1 MAGVNRV
8 CSKHPPTSFYVKYP
22 TPYIIFTKA
31 CTLRPHWSYK
41 PLPMILVTPELD
53 IPVPF
58 SLTTEEAKDLHQ
70 RAQAAFN
77 TVEFLT
83 ANGMQPPA
91 ITVADKKEARAQFFE
106 TPSAGRELNSAAA
119 VLLKSMLDEY
129 DVEVVRNAA
138 QVRNYVKMR
147 LLMLTGSDKEST
159 QLKALEMLGKMSDV
173 GAFAERLD
181 INITHRTTE
190 ELQAELATKLSAY
203 MDNIIDVESSALQI
217 KDETY
222 LNGASAVQLID
233 LDEELGMTGKE
244 LEEPKADQPDQWS
257 GEELGMTGKEL
268 EEIDED

>member
-1 MAGVNRV
+1 
-8 CSKHPPTSFYVKYP
+8 
-22 TPYIIFTKA
+22 
-31 CTLRPHWSYK
+31 
-41 PLPMILVTPELD
+41 MILVTPELD

-83 ANGMQPPA
+83 ANGMQPPV
-91 ITVADKKEARAQFFE
+91 ITAADKKEARAQFFE

-173 GAFAERLD
+173 GAFAERLEV
-181 INITHRTTE
+181 NVTHRTTE
-190 ELQAELATKLSAY
+190 ELQTELAGKLSAY
-203 MDNIIDVESSALQI
+203 MDNIIDVEAKSLGVTEE
-217 KDETY
+217 KY
-222 LNGASAVQLID
+222 LNGAPAIQVID

-244 LEEPKADQPDQWS
+244 L
-257 GEELGMTGKEL
+257 
-268 EEIDED
+268 DETDDETND

>member
-1 MAGVNRV
+1 
-8 CSKHPPTSFYVKYP
+8 
-22 TPYIIFTKA
+22 
-31 CTLRPHWSYK
+31 
-41 PLPMILVTPELD
+41 MILVTPELD

-58 SLTTEEAKDLHQ
+58 SLTTEEAKDLHA

-83 ANGMQPPA
+83 ANGMQPPV